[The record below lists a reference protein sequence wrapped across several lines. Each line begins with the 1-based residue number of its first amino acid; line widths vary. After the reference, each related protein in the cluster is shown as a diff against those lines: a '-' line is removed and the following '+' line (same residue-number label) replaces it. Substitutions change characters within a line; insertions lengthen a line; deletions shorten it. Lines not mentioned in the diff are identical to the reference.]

1 MSVIFKCDRC
11 KEVIDHS
18 ETAMFMRFGLDE
30 LMQFEDLDT
39 PITAYTA
46 YTCLLCNECKK
57 AFTHFLLNLKAD
69 IPQEG

>member
-18 ETAMFMRFGLDE
+18 EMTMFMRYGVDE
-30 LMQFEDLDT
+30 LKQFEDLDT

-46 YTCLLCNECKK
+46 YTCLLCNECKD
-57 AFTHFLLNLKAD
+57 AFAHFLLNLKAD